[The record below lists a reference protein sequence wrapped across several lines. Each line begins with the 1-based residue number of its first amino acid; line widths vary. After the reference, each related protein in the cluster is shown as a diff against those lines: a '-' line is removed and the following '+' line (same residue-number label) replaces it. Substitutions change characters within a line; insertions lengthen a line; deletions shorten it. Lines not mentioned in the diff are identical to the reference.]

1 MDTYERKLL
10 QETLDLLHRL
20 VGYADA
26 KNDYKP
32 ILRFVE
38 PQVIAFPK
46 PESNNNETKTS
57 DVGAPDEEQGFVY
70 FTDKEIQQMPK
81 HIQELMLICKKRCRL
96 RKRKCGNRYTY
107 EVRYRAQGFNL
118 SACGKT
124 KELAR
129 ENMRKKLLE
138 NPTPKER
145 LSVSDLP
152 TTFSAFALYYF
163 EAFRI
168 RTVSAE
174 TYQKDLM
181 RLKNYLIP
189 HFEDIPLRK
198 ISLVKCQKLIDDV
211 VEKEF
216 FKTATE
222 LMSLMN
228 CIFDFA
234 IENHLIDY
242 SPSSAVFFEGYEK
255 KSSLV
260 LTREEERILLN
271 GSKEDPILSTAFAIA
286 FALTLPTAYRR
297 FLPQKLWE
305 EKSKNISRTTC

>member
-138 NPTPKER
+138 NPTPK
-145 LSVSDLP
+145 
-152 TTFSAFALYYF
+152 
-163 EAFRI
+163 
-168 RTVSAE
+168 
-174 TYQKDLM
+174 
-181 RLKNYLIP
+181 
-189 HFEDIPLRK
+189 
-198 ISLVKCQKLIDDV
+198 
-211 VEKEF
+211 
-216 FKTATE
+216 
-222 LMSLMN
+222 
-228 CIFDFA
+228 
-234 IENHLIDY
+234 
-242 SPSSAVFFEGYEK
+242 
-255 KSSLV
+255 
-260 LTREEERILLN
+260 
-271 GSKEDPILSTAFAIA
+271 
-286 FALTLPTAYRR
+286 
-297 FLPQKLWE
+297 
-305 EKSKNISRTTC
+305 